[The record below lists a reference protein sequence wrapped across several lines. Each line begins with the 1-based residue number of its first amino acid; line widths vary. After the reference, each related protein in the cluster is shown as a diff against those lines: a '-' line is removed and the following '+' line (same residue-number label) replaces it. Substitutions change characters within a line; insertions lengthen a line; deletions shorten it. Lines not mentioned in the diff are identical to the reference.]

1 MIHRPDGRIDPVDA
15 ARRIGDAAR
24 ELRSVLDGLDSV
36 PGNRKDVPFH
46 PAATWALAAGVRE
59 LLDAIDTVSR
69 GVTAPKFTEQ
79 EKAFAIEAGI
89 SAEIFTDESIR
100 RAQDWLVWSAVRE
113 DTVRRHLATL
123 GEMTAIDIVP
133 GLQEV
138 IAAFPPGF
146 KDLDRFELLRTPSEA
161 LDGLSPL
168 RWLIVGG
175 EITRAVAVVE
185 DLGWLP

>member
-1 MIHRPDGRIDPVDA
+1 MIQRPDEPVDPADA

-24 ELRSVLDGLDSV
+24 ELCSVLDDLDSV
-36 PGNRKDVPFH
+36 PENQKDAPSQL
-46 PAATWALAAGVRE
+46 AATWALAVGVRE

-69 GVTAPKFTEQ
+69 GLTAPAFTEQ
-79 EKAFAIEAGI
+79 EKAFAIQAGI
-89 SAEIFTDESIR
+89 STDTFTGESLR
-100 RAQDWLVWSAVRE
+100 QAQDWLVWSAVRE
-113 DTVRRHLATL
+113 DTVRRHLERL
-123 GEMTAIDIVP
+123 GEMTAFDIVP

-138 IAAFPPGF
+138 IAAFPSGF
-146 KDLDRFELLRTPSEA
+146 DDLDRFEILRTPSEA

-175 EITRAVAVVE
+175 DIARAVAVVE